1 LGHGTA
7 RVGHFTCNEDE
18 QVDSNSTRSTKKLFD
33 ILIKNCD
40 NRNVI
45 NEIVVAISRDTSH
58 VKQPNESSTQCSNPA
73 LRTKNKLSG
82 VGGVAKPSL

>member
-1 LGHGTA
+1 MGLLGLVTSLA
-7 RVGHFTCNEDE
+7 MKKN
-18 QVDSNSTRSTKKLFD
+18 RSIRIRHAPQQTLFD
-33 ILIKNCD
+33 ILVKNYD

-73 LRTKNKLSG
+73 LRTKNKFSG